1 MFLLLITSYKNEM
14 RLVSQNGEFDV
25 PYEIAA
31 LSRIG
36 NIIIAYVPIVGEKGT
51 IMARYSTNEKA
62 QKAMKALHKV
72 YAGMFFAQNVEMSD
86 DDYEECI
93 KMAAR
98 GFGIIKTMVNSP
110 DMKFEPANIVFRFP
124 EDDEV

>member
-1 MFLLLITSYKNEM
+1 M
-14 RLVSQNGEFDV
+14 RLISQSGEFDV

-31 LSRIG
+31 LSRTG
-36 NIIIAYVPIVGEKGT
+36 NIIRVYVPIVGEKGT

-62 QKAMKALHKV
+62 KKAMKALHKV
-72 YAGMFFAQNVEMSD
+72 YAGMFLAQNVEMSD

-98 GFGIIKTMVNSP
+98 GFGIIKTIVNSS
-110 DMKFEPANIVFRFP
+110 DMKFETANIVFRFP
-124 EDDEV
+124 EEDEV

>member
-1 MFLLLITSYKNEM
+1 M
-14 RLVSQNGEFDV
+14 RLISQNGEFDI
-25 PYEIAA
+25 PYESSTVVRAGGLIVAY
-31 LSRIG
+31 SVNYDSKRIVMG
-36 NIIIAYVPIVGEKGT
+36 
-51 IMARYSTNEKA
+51 MYSTEEKA
-62 QKAMKALHKV
+62 KKAMKALHKV
-72 YAGMFFAQNVEMSD
+72 YAGMFLAQNVEMSD

>member
-1 MFLLLITSYKNEM
+1 M
-14 RLVSQNGEFDV
+14 RLISQSGEFDV

-31 LSRIG
+31 LSRVE
-36 NIIIAYVPIVGEKGT
+36 NIIRVYAPIVGKKE
-51 IMARYSTNEKA
+51 IVMARYSTDEKA

-72 YAGMFFAQNVEMSD
+72 YAGMFLAQNVEMSN

>member
-1 MFLLLITSYKNEM
+1 M

-51 IMARYSTNEKA
+51 IMALLFDK
-62 QKAMKALHKV
+62 
-72 YAGMFFAQNVEMSD
+72 
-86 DDYEECI
+86 
-93 KMAAR
+93 
-98 GFGIIKTMVNSP
+98 
-110 DMKFEPANIVFRFP
+110 
-124 EDDEV
+124 

>member
-1 MFLLLITSYKNEM
+1 M
-14 RLVSQNGEFDV
+14 RLVSQNGEFDI
-25 PYEIAA
+25 PYENAA
-31 LSRIG
+31 LSRTG
-36 NIIIAYVPIVGEKGT
+36 NIITAYVPIVGEKGT
-51 IMARYSTNEKA
+51 IKARYSTNEKA

-72 YAGMFFAQNVEMSD
+72 YAGMFLAQNVEMSD

-98 GFGIIKTMVNSP
+98 GFGIIKIMVNSP

>member
-1 MFLLLITSYKNEM
+1 VRLI
-14 RLVSQNGEFDV
+14 SQTGDIDI
-25 PYEIAA
+25 PYENTV
-31 LSRIG
+31 LSVAENLIF
-36 NIIIAYVPIVGEKGT
+36 AYVPIVGEKGT
-51 IMARYSTNEKA
+51 VIASYSTKEKA
-62 QKAMKALHKV
+62 EKAMKVLHKV
-72 YAGMFFAQNVEMSD
+72 YAGMFLAKNVEMSD

-124 EDDEV
+124 KDDEI

>member
-1 MFLLLITSYKNEM
+1 MGN
-14 RLVSQNGEFDV
+14 FDV

-31 LSRIG
+31 LSRTE
-36 NIIIAYVPIVGEKGT
+36 NIIRVYVPIVGEKGT
-51 IMARYSTNEKA
+51 VMARYSTDEKA

-72 YAGMFFAQNVEMSD
+72 YAGMFLAQNVEMSD

-98 GFGIIKTMVNSP
+98 GFEIIETMVSSS

-124 EDDEV
+124 EDKEV

>member
-1 MFLLLITSYKNEM
+1 M
-14 RLVSQNGEFDV
+14 RLISQSVEFDV

-31 LSRIG
+31 LSRTG
-36 NIIIAYVPIVGEKGT
+36 NIIRAYVPIVGEKGT
-51 IMARYSTNEKA
+51 VMAHYSTNEKA

>member
-1 MFLLLITSYKNEM
+1 M
-14 RLVSQNGEFDV
+14 RLISQTGDIDI
-25 PYEIAA
+25 PYENTS
-31 LSRIG
+31 LSRAE
-36 NIIIAYVPIVGEKGT
+36 NIIRAYVPMIGEKGT
-51 IMARYSTNEKA
+51 IMAQYLTEEKA
-62 QKAMKALHKV
+62 KKVMKALHKV
-72 YAGMFFAQNVEMSD
+72 YAGMFLAQNVEMND
-86 DDYEECI
+86 DDCEECI